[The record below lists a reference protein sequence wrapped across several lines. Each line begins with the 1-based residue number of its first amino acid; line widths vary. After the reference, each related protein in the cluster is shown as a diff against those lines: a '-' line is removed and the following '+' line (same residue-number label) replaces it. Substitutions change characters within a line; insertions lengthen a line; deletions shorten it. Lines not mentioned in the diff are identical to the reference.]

1 MPATALLV
9 IDMQRDFLDPQG
21 YIARSG
27 VDVGVLRAIIP
38 NVRHLL
44 DAGRTAGIRIIHT
57 REGHRPD
64 LSDLSAVKAQR
75 AARSGAAIGSSGPLG
90 RLLVRG
96 EPGHAIIEELA
107 PLPSETV
114 IDKPGF
120 GAFYA
125 TDLQHVLCSAGIY
138 SLIIAGVT
146 TDICVHS
153 TLREAVDR
161 GFDCL
166 TVGDAC
172 AAANPAIHAA
182 MLACIDGEGG
192 ILGRVAST
200 DEVVASWR
208 RASRSVLR
216 DKCTL
221 DRHTN
226 PAGRG

>member
-1 MPATALLV
+1 MTASTALLI
-9 IDMQRDFLDPQG
+9 IDMQRDFLDPAG
-21 YIARSG
+21 YIGQSG
-27 VDVGVLRAIIP
+27 VDVRVLRAVIP
-38 NVRHLL
+38 YVSRLL
-44 DAGRTAGIRIIHT
+44 TAARASGITVIHT

-64 LSDLSAVKAQR
+64 LADLTAVKRRR
-75 AARSGAAIGSSGPLG
+75 AARAGAPIGSPGPLG

-107 PLPSETV
+107 PLHGEAV

-125 TDLQHVLCSAGIY
+125 TDLELVLRRAGIS
-138 SLIIAGVT
+138 SLILCGVT

-153 TLREAVDR
+153 TLREAMDR
-161 GFDCL
+161 GFDCV

-172 AAANPAIHAA
+172 AAGDPAIHAA

-200 DEVVASWR
+200 EEIVAEWSST
-208 RASRSVLR
+208 A
-216 DKCTL
+216 
-221 DRHTN
+221 
-226 PAGRG
+226 PQ

>member
-1 MPATALLV
+1 MQPVSHATALLI

-27 VDVGVLRAIIP
+27 VNVGVLRAIIP
-38 NVRHLL
+38 NVRRLL
-44 DAGRTAGIRIIHT
+44 EAGRSAGIPIIHT

-64 LSDLSAVKAQR
+64 LSDLPAVKARR
-75 AARSGAAIGSSGPLG
+75 AARAGAAIGSPGPLG

-96 EPGHAIIEELA
+96 EPGHAIIQELA
-107 PLPSETV
+107 PLPGEPV

-120 GAFYA
+120 GAFHA
-125 TDLQHVLCSAGIY
+125 TGLEHILRARHIQ

-146 TDICVHS
+146 TDVCVHS

-161 GFDCL
+161 GFDCT

-172 AAANPAIHAA
+172 AAGDPGIHAA

-200 DEVVASWR
+200 GEVVATWQP
-208 RASRSVLR
+208 ASQRTPS
-216 DKCTL
+216 
-221 DRHTN
+221 H
-226 PAGRG
+226 A